1 MSAARIALAAG
12 AAALLAGCGFRAEK
26 IFASYSDIE
35 VQEVA
40 RSLQCNTAGK
50 ESRVELFT
58 STAAVRAWAEP
69 RGLRLPEVLA
79 EAPHVVVELGQRNT
93 TGYGLA
99 ISRSAVL
106 RGGLLI
112 LKGTFISPAPGRVV
126 AQALSS
132 PCVLVQLPPG
142 RYSAVEVQD
151 PAGAVRISGPAESA
165 AERPTTQ

>member
-1 MSAARIALAAG
+1 MSVARAVPVLAA
-12 AAALLAGCGFRAEK
+12 AAMLAACGFRAEK
-26 IFASYSDIE
+26 IFASYADIE

-40 RSLQCNTAGK
+40 RSLQCNSAGK
-50 ESRVELFT
+50 DSRIELFT
-58 STAAVRAWAEP
+58 ATAAIRGWADR
-69 RGLRLPEVLA
+69 RGVALPDVLA
-79 EAPHVVVELGQRNT
+79 EAPHVVVELGQRST

-99 ISRSAVL
+99 VSRSAVL

-126 AQALSS
+126 AQALTS

-151 PAGAVRISGPAESA
+151 PTGAVRISGPAGGA
-165 AERPTTQ
+165 AEQPIKE